1 MISETETMPSSKTI
15 LPVAKP
21 RSAILTLK
29 MLGRRHSRKLFL
41 TLLLVVAENVMY
53 LLYPLLAGFAINAI
67 LSGRTWHAVLYAV
80 MVFIMWAIGAARR
93 SVDTRTFAR
102 IYAGLAVPV
111 IVAQRNEN
119 QSASTIAARVALS
132 REFVDFFEKHLPVLI
147 TSLASM
153 TGAAV
158 MLLAIEFW
166 TGAGCLAIL
175 LFFACFLP
183 GFTRKNDVLFGRLNN
198 RLEKEVSFVSNANAA
213 SLDRHYGV
221 LASLRIRLSDRE
233 AWGYLAIGS
242 VAALLFAVT
251 IAVMS
256 NRGGTNAGHIYSVM
270 TYMWMFAMSLDD
282 GPQLLEKYSQLKDIG
297 RRVNTGTH

>member
-1 MISETETMPSSKTI
+1 MHSLKPV
-15 LPVAKP
+15 LPVAAP

-29 MLGRRHSRKLFL
+29 SLGRLHSRKLIL

-67 LSGRTWHAVLYAV
+67 VAGKTWHAVLYAV
-80 MVFIMWAIGAARR
+80 MVFTMWAIGAARR

-102 IYAGLAVPV
+102 IYAALAVPV
-111 IVAQRNEN
+111 IVTQRSEN

-132 REFVDFFEKHLPVLI
+132 REFVDFFEQHLPVLI

-166 TGAGCLAIL
+166 TGVGCLAIL

-183 GFTRKNDVLFGRLNN
+183 GFTRKNDRLFGRLNN
-198 RLEKEVSFVSNANAA
+198 RLEKEVRFVSSA
-213 SLDRHYGV
+213 SATSLNRHYGV

-233 AWGYLAIGS
+233 ALGYLAIGS
-242 VAALLFAVT
+242 VAALMFAIT
-251 IAVMS
+251 IAAMS
-256 NRGGTNAGHIYSVM
+256 RRGGIDAGHIYSVM

-282 GPQLLEKYSQLKDIG
+282 GPRLLEKYSQLKDIG
-297 RRVNTGTH
+297 RRVNTGTY

>member
-1 MISETETMPSSKTI
+1 MPSSKTI
-15 LPVAKP
+15 LPVVKP

-183 GFTRKNDVLFGRLNN
+183 GFTRKNDALFGRLNN

-213 SLDRHYGV
+213 SLERHYGV

-256 NRGGTNAGHIYSVM
+256 NRGGINAGHIYSVM